1 MGLNKKLVIRKAQA
15 TLPEHPAVNDSVQLK
30 FYIAGLL
37 KEINPYLI
45 YVQESSLGRQ
55 IVVSL

>member
-1 MGLNKKLVIRKAQA
+1 MGLNKKLIIRKGQA
-15 TLPEHPAVNDSVQLK
+15 TPPEHPAVNDSVQLM
-30 FYIAGLL
+30 FYLAGLL
-37 KEINPYLI
+37 KEITPFLM

>member
-1 MGLNKKLVIRKAQA
+1 MGFNKKLVIRKGQA
-15 TLPEHPAVNDSVQLK
+15 TLPEYPAVNESVQLM

-37 KEINPYLI
+37 KEINPYLM